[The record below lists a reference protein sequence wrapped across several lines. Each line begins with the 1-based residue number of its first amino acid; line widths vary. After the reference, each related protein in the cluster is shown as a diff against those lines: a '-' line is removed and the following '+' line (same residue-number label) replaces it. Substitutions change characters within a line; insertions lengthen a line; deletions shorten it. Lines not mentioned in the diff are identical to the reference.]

1 MNFLEYIFTLAQLE
15 FSRKYFE
22 RSDQK
27 KMQTLGIWLFL
38 RTTLGIWILVVIC
51 IIALI
56 AIQNILH
63 AFFIALRKK
72 KKNKKAAATVAG
84 AATGVAVAGAAA
96 VAASAAD
103 ESSEDKSNCGIEIDV
118 GAAVELIVACFCS
131 GE

>member
-1 MNFLEYIFTLAQLE
+1 MADGGPADSHRSSLPPMSCLVDGRQSSTRLLASQMADDSLAKARL
-15 FSRKYFE
+15 SRLSRFADG
-22 RSDQK
+22 RS
-27 KMQTLGIWLFL
+27 
-38 RTTLGIWILVVIC
+38 
-51 IIALI
+51 A
-56 AIQNILH
+56 
-63 AFFIALRKK
+63 
-72 KKNKKAAATVAG
+72 VAG

>member
-1 MNFLEYIFTLAQLE
+1 MRHAQPATRSARLGVFRDTLSPAE
-15 FSRKYFE
+15 
-22 RSDQK
+22 
-27 KMQTLGIWLFL
+27 
-38 RTTLGIWILVVIC
+38 
-51 IIALI
+51 
-56 AIQNILH
+56 H
-63 AFFIALRKK
+63 
-72 KKNKKAAATVAG
+72 ATVAG